1 MGALTP
7 FGLQVQPIRLRV
19 DFGASG
25 SCLKRNLVTMAARGG
40 ESLDHDGVYFVE
52 KGVGAEIL
60 RVAMVD
66 FVSFFC
72 TSSFHLSDGRVY
84 LLRRPVHNAFL

>member
-1 MGALTP
+1 MSTTRDYCRYIKAYELHVEGYYCRWGGVDLRCSRAQGVGFIGFWVGALKA

-40 ESLDHDGVYFVE
+40 ESLDHDGV
-52 KGVGAEIL
+52 IL
-60 RVAMVD
+60 
-66 FVSFFC
+66 C
-72 TSSFHLSDGRVY
+72 
-84 LLRRPVHNAFL
+84 